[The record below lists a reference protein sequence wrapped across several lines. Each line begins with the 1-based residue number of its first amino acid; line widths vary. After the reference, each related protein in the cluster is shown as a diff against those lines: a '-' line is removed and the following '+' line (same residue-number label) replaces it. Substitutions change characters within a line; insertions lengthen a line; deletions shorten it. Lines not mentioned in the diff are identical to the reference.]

1 MVLQVEAVS
10 ATAGGQVDIT
20 AAIHL
25 QLPILAQG
33 LAPPS
38 PTAASEPERHEEE
51 QPQPPAPTTAQQH
64 AGSVQV
70 VMEHL
75 LESQQAR
82 WQDGSSV
89 AGSVNGGS
97 RPDSPRGREAQA
109 GLRDA
114 VFDITAPRDWTAQLQ
129 DPPGTCQPKHSQQ
142 HRAAVSPRRSSMPA
156 ADDA

>member
-10 ATAGGQVDIT
+10 GTAGGQVDIT

-25 QLPILAQG
+25 QPPILAQG
-33 LAPPS
+33 LAS
-38 PTAASEPERHEEE
+38 PTPIPASEPERQEKE
-51 QPQPPAPTTAQQH
+51 QPQPLAPTTAQQH

-82 WQDGSSV
+82 WQDGGSV
-89 AGSVNGGS
+89 AGGRDGGG

-129 DPPGTCQPKHSQQ
+129 DPPGTC
-142 HRAAVSPRRSSMPA
+142 
-156 ADDA
+156 